1 MGFYNLLTNRVAVVR
16 KFDSMIFDA
25 TISEN
30 HTSELEVTDSPI
42 ETGQSISDH
51 AFMKPLTLKI
61 SASVSDVVLN
71 PFKRFGSGLTFS
83 GSTKRSKKAFEMLQ
97 ELQAKAEPFDIQT
110 GLKLYKNMVIS
121 RLSAT
126 QDKDSGQILN
136 VDIDV
141 REVIIVSTATVT
153 YPSRA
158 KAKQA
163 QKTKNK
169 GTQQAGEVAK
179 TDPKQKSLATQLNN
193 STGNR
198 LGLKQ

>member
-30 HTSELEVTDSPI
+30 HVSELEVTDSPI

-136 VDIDV
+136 VDIDA

-153 YPSRA
+153 YPSRT

-163 QKTKNK
+163 QQTNSK
-169 GTQQAGEVAK
+169 GTQQSDKVENQ
-179 TDPKQKSLATQLNN
+179 PEKSKSIL
-193 STGNR
+193 SS
-198 LGLKQ
+198 LKNTFMGK

>member
-30 HTSELEVTDSPI
+30 HVSELEVTDSPI

-136 VDIDV
+136 VDIDA

-163 QKTKNK
+163 QQTNSK
-169 GTQQAGEVAK
+169 GTQQSDKVENQ
-179 TDPKQKSLATQLNN
+179 PEKSKSIL
-193 STGNR
+193 SS
-198 LGLKQ
+198 LKNTFMGK